1 MKKSLELIV
10 WIHIYKESLQFVDI
24 WGISLLKNHN
34 NSLDLLKAILNY
46 TKSP

>member
-24 WGISLLKNHN
+24 WGIFLLKNHN
-34 NSLDLLKAILNY
+34 DILDLIKAILNFI
-46 TKSP
+46 KSL